1 MKTIWKYSIETECLR
16 LLHGAHQIGV
26 GFYKINGFIPLPYS
40 KSIAS
45 DNFVSFPELNY
56 LSIPRFWEQV
66 KHIDV
71 STLPIKASAK
81 LVEQTAKLLSLANLT
96 KPEFSKL
103 QKEWDKHQEKIL
115 AEIFKLIP
123 DKASQVS
130 EIIIMPTAFGTGCSF
145 NQHRKAGDPII
156 IWIRHDKGIAEI
168 VEAIITSL
176 TRADVFEKLGGLWQE
191 SEIIV
196 DWLLTFSPLGKLLK
210 EIGVDVKG
218 TLTIKNTR
226 SVQNATLLAE
236 SEKFMRKIG
245 APIVSVSQVDTS
257 NFSDAEK
264 ELFELLKSKSP
275 NVVTFDEL
283 SKTDPDNFSLYA
295 VSKSIQRL
303 RDKLE
308 KSGVSGSYIQTKRG
322 EGYLLIN

>member
-1 MKTIWKYSIETECLR
+1 MKTTWKYSNETESLR

-26 GFYKINGFIPLPYS
+26 GFYKINGFIPFPYS

-66 KHIDV
+66 KRIDV
-71 STLPIKASAK
+71 STLPIKAPAK
-81 LVEQTAKLLSLANLT
+81 LVEQTAKLLTSANLT

-103 QKEWDKHQEKIL
+103 QKEWEKRQEKIL

-123 DKASQVS
+123 DKAGQVS

-145 NQHRKAGDPII
+145 NQHRKPGDPII
-156 IWIRHDKGIAEI
+156 IWIRHDKGVAEI

-176 TRADVFEKLGGLWQE
+176 TRADIYEKLGGLWQE

-196 DWLLTFSPLGKLLK
+196 DWLMKFSPLAKLLPQAP
-210 EIGVDVKG
+210 
-218 TLTIKNTR
+218 TTIKATR
-226 SVQNATLLAE
+226 TVQNATLLTE
-236 SEKFMRKIG
+236 SEKFMRRIG
-245 APIVSVSQVDTS
+245 APIISLSQVNTS
-257 NFSDAEK
+257 LFSESEK
-264 ELFELLKSKSP
+264 ELFELLRSKSP
-275 NVVTFDEL
+275 NVVTFDEI

-322 EGYLLIN
+322 KGYLLIT